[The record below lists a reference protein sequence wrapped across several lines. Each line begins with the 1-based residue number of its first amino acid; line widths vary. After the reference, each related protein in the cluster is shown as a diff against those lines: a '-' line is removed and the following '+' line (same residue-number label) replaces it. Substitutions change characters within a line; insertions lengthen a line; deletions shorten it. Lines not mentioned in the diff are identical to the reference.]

1 MRDLLFISQ
10 DKEMALIQELIYK
23 LRMAKLDIHPSKTCF
38 LCVSPDYSSIVA
50 QHLSHGLSM
59 DGEIFHIEAV
69 NVNFP
74 DESPKKYQI
83 DFSLNYAE
91 WVLEWD
97 NFVLI
102 EAGVIRGGTYTWIT
116 KTMEEFSD
124 KNYHTVALAE
134 NIGSK
139 FASDFVGMY
148 YDDSKE
154 DLHYWWERPNNHWE
168 WQ

>member
-1 MRDLLFISQ
+1 
-10 DKEMALIQELIYK
+10 
-23 LRMAKLDIHPSKTCF
+23 
-38 LCVSPDYSSIVA
+38 
-50 QHLSHGLSM
+50 M

>member
-1 MRDLLFISQ
+1 
-10 DKEMALIQELIYK
+10 
-23 LRMAKLDIHPSKTCF
+23 
-38 LCVSPDYSSIVA
+38 
-50 QHLSHGLSM
+50 
-59 DGEIFHIEAV
+59 
-69 NVNFP
+69 
-74 DESPKKYQI
+74 
-83 DFSLNYAE
+83 
-91 WVLEWD
+91 
-97 NFVLI
+97 
-102 EAGVIRGGTYTWIT
+102 
-116 KTMEEFSD
+116 MEEFSD